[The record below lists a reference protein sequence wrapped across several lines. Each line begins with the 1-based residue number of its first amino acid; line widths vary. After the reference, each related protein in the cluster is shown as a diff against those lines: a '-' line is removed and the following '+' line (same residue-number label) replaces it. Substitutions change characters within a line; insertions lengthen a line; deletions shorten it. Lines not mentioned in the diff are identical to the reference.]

1 MAILKV
7 YGLTEADMEKL
18 KQIAL
23 DKTGKDSVSHLAKT
37 LLDELANTPIKR
49 LATPTDS
56 NKRNGDKKR
65 TILRLSAREKQYFQ
79 HSAEHHKMSINAF
92 IRLILQQYIISQ
104 PILSTAELTA
114 LYQSNYQ
121 LLRIGRNIN
130 QIARHLNTM
139 ESVEF
144 SIKHIESLQ
153 KTIDE
158 HTQKI
163 SAMMTANKKR
173 FAS

>member
-7 YGLTEADMEKL
+7 YGLTETDMEKL

-23 DKTGKDSVSHLAKT
+23 DKTGKDSVSHLARE
-37 LLDELANTPIKR
+37 LLLNLLRHEPISSKKSYRQVVSGQSCRLEIKPSEKEYEILKKLAEEHQCTANY
-49 LATPTDS
+49 LVL
-56 NKRNGDKKR
+56 
-65 TILRLSAREKQYFQ
+65 TILRHYLT
-79 HSAEHHKMSINAF
+79 
-92 IRLILQQYIISQ
+92 SQ
-104 PILSTAELTA
+104 ITLSTAELTA